1 MQVLADR
8 LVVRE
13 RVGCRG
19 GGQDQDE
26 RRREDRQRAPRA
38 AQVRDETDADA
49 RGDAR
54 RQPRDDHAPQRLR
67 RAAGEPLQRKRVGQL
82 RADTQRVDVAQRVE
96 PPDPGR
102 DRGDHDEQDA
112 RGARRVAGNRSHRQR
127 HRPQRTEQ
135 W

>member
-13 RVGCRG
+13 RVGCRSR
-19 GGQDQDE
+19 GQDQDE
-26 RRREDRQRAPRA
+26 RRHEHCQRAPRA
-38 AQVRDETDADA
+38 AQVRDEADADA

-67 RAAGEPLQRKRVGQL
+67 RAAGEPLQRERVCEL
-82 RADTQRVDVAQRVE
+82 RAHPQRVYVAQRVE

-112 RGARRVAGNRSHRQR
+112 RGSRRVACNRSHRQC
-127 HRPQRTEQ
+127 HRVQRTER